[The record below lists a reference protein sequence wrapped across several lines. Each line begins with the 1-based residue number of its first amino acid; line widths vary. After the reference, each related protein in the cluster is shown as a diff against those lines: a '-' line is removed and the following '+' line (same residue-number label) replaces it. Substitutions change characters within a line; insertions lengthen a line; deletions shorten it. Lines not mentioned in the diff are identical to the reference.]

1 MEKKYYEQL
10 NETLYSETFAN
21 GLSVTLLP
29 KNEFHK
35 TYGLFTTKYGSI
47 DNQFT
52 PLGQEERVKV
62 PDGIAHFLEH
72 KLFEKEDGDVFQV
85 FGKQGA
91 SANAFTSFTRTS
103 YLFSST
109 SNVLQNMTT
118 LLDFVQDPYFTDET
132 VEKEKGIIAQE
143 IQMYEDEPDWRLFFG
158 ILGNLYP
165 KHPLHID
172 IAGTVESIGEISAEV
187 LYQCY
192 QTFYHPSNMN
202 VFVVGKMDP
211 EEMMGWIRDNQ
222 KKKTFAEAKE
232 IRRYFPEEKIA
243 DIIPFDSIKME
254 VNRAKSII
262 GIKGTGTVPAEEAA
276 LVYKTKMDI
285 LLNLLFGP
293 TSDNYLRLY
302 NEGVIDDS
310 FSYDFNLERT
320 FYFAEVGGDA
330 KDPKAFS
337 EAVKSILLTSSTSSE
352 LTEEHLSLVKK
363 RMIGQILQSLNSL
376 EFIAHQYSQQSY
388 GEATLFDLVPVI
400 ENIVLSDLKRLAEEF
415 MQEEHMSIF
424 TILPAEKNN
433 LK

>member
-337 EAVKSILLTSSTSSE
+337 EAVKSILLTSSASSE

-415 MQEEHMSIF
+415 MQEEHMSVF
-424 TILPAEKNN
+424 TILPAEKKN